1 MAQAVSGKSKYVLLL
16 LLLIYI
22 NNQWTRYLLNYLY
35 SVPSSD
41 VDKSL
46 AAATGITTADYG
58 LLVGFGFSLTYV
70 VVGLVMG
77 RAADVCNRVNII
89 CAGLLI
95 WNAAVVLMGMARD
108 FRWLLGSRIVLGIG
122 EAFSGPASYSLIADL
137 FPLGRRAE
145 ANGVFAFGI
154 YVGGGMGS
162 LSLAMAMAFGWR
174 ATCYAAAAS
183 GGALALL
190 TRATV
195 REPPRSG
202 AAAASLKPHVEQPL
216 LPPPPPPP
224 PPALSLAEAARAIAG
239 RRLVVAL
246 MLASCV
252 RFMAGYSIGSYMPV
266 FYRARFPDDAA
277 LYSYL
282 NASVVA
288 VGGALSAY
296 FGGLAADKWGASG
309 QRRANLLVPAIG
321 AAAAVPALALAL
333 YAPSFGLSMAGL
345 FLEYLAAECWFG
357 PAMSAL
363 QGALPA
369 GARATG
375 VAAFTLATTLAGSA
389 AAWAVGVAV
398 VDESDAPCVATAI
411 MTAAGGAYAACAA
424 LFVGASLFVRADGYE
439 EITAQPQR

>member
-1 MAQAVSGKSKYVLLL
+1 
-16 LLLIYI
+16 
-22 NNQWTRYLLNYLY
+22 
-35 SVPSSD
+35 
-41 VDKSL
+41 
-46 AAATGITTADYG
+46 
-58 LLVGFGFSLTYV
+58 
-70 VVGLVMG
+70 
-77 RAADVCNRVNII
+77 
-89 CAGLLI
+89 
-95 WNAAVVLMGMARD
+95 
-108 FRWLLGSRIVLGIG
+108 
-122 EAFSGPASYSLIADL
+122 
-137 FPLGRRAE
+137 
-145 ANGVFAFGI
+145 
-154 YVGGGMGS
+154 
-162 LSLAMAMAFGWR
+162 
-174 ATCYAAAAS
+174 
-183 GGALALL
+183 
-190 TRATV
+190 
-195 REPPRSG
+195 
-202 AAAASLKPHVEQPL
+202 
-216 LPPPPPPP
+216 
-224 PPALSLAEAARAIAG
+224 
-239 RRLVVAL
+239 

-296 FGGLAADKWGASG
+296 VGGLAADKWGASG

-321 AAAAVPALALAL
+321 AAAAVPALALTL

-389 AAWAVGVAV
+389 AAWAVGAAV

-424 LFVGASLFVRADGYE
+424 LFVGASLFVRADSYE
-439 EITAQPQR
+439 AIPAQPQR